1 MTLKSDSTGK
11 CVLITRFSAVGDVA
25 MTIPLLYSLCASYP
39 QHRFIFVSRERFGQF
54 FINKPENLDFIGINL
69 NNYKGIRGLYRLY
82 RELSEQRPDMIADLH
97 DVLRTKILRTYFRI
111 FGRTKVKSIDKGRKE
126 KKALTRPGH
135 NKTALKSTFERYRE
149 VFTRLGLPFEP
160 NFTSLFKEGKG
171 NIDDFATAI
180 PTKGNDHW
188 IGIAPFARHNGK
200 IYPLEKMEQ
209 VVALLS
215 KQGSIKL
222 FFFGNGPKEE
232 NIINNWC
239 SKYPNTI
246 SFIGKSNFNG
256 ELRLISHLDAMIC
269 MDSANMHMASL
280 VGTPAISIWG
290 ATSPLAGFLGWKQER
305 EDCIELP
312 LECRPCSIFGNKP
325 CRLGD
330 YRCMDIAPQIVAD
343 RVILRIEKN
352 NRPDNNEAPRDK

>member
-1 MTLKSDSTGK
+1 MATKSNGESKT
-11 CVLITRFSAVGDVA
+11 VLITRFSAVGDVA

-69 NNYKGIRGLYRLY
+69 DKYKGIHGLFRLY
-82 RELSEQRPDMIADLH
+82 RELSKQNPDMVADLH
-97 DVLRTKILRTYFRI
+97 DVLRTKILRTYFRL
-111 FGRTKVKSIDKGRKE
+111 FGRIKVKNIDKGRKE
-126 KKALTRPGH
+126 KKALTRPGSG
-135 NKTALKSTFERYRE
+135 KTALKSTFERYRD

-171 NIDDFATAI
+171 NIDDLSAFI
-180 PTKGNDHW
+180 PTKGSDRW
-188 IGIAPFARHNGK
+188 VGIAPFARHNGK
-200 IYPLEKMEQ
+200 IYPLDKMEQ

-215 KQGSIKL
+215 RQENIKL

-232 NIINNWC
+232 SVINDWC
-239 SKYPNTI
+239 SKYPNTV
-246 SFIGKSNFNG
+246 SFLGKSNFNG

-280 VGTPAISIWG
+280 AGTPAISIWG
-290 ATSPLAGFLGWKQER
+290 ATSPLAGFLGWRQKG

-325 CRLGD
+325 CRHGD
-330 YRCMDIAPQIVAD
+330 YRCMDIAPQTIAD
-343 RVILRIEKN
+343 RVISRIEKKN
-352 NRPDNNEAPRDK
+352 TEKAQ